1 LETDYTQPR
10 PLCKITGEFWAQ
22 TTEGDGNFN
31 MFSFLQREGAEVL
44 TEPTATWFFY
54 LLAQARSKLE
64 DRRGL
69 ARPPAWNFA
78 ARAREGW
85 RFRATWLKLTL
96 ANRLV
101 RRDYERMR
109 AALGNVPHPQLNQ
122 FELQRLADPYYPR
135 KCVGGEGHLEV
146 AKSIYYTR
154 HNLAHMILSLKP
166 FGCLPSTQSDGAQAA
181 VMADHPDL
189 NFLAVETSGEGDV
202 NAHSRVMMVLSEAR
216 ARCRREFEACVERT
230 GYSLHQI
237 RAYVADHA
245 ELRRPL
251 QNVPREPGVAGK
263 AANFVLHVARRM
275 KADPALRDSQ
285 PV

>member
-1 LETDYTQPR
+1 
-10 PLCKITGEFWAQ
+10 
-22 TTEGDGNFN
+22 
-31 MFSFLQREGAEVL
+31 
-44 TEPTATWFFY
+44 
-54 LLAQARSKLE
+54 
-64 DRRGL
+64 
-69 ARPPAWNFA
+69 
-78 ARAREGW
+78 
-85 RFRATWLKLTL
+85 LTL